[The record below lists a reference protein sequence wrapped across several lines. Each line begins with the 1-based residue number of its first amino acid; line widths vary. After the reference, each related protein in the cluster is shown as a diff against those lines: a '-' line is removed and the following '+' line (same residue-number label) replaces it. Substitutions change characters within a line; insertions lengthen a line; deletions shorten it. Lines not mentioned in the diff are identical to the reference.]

1 MLTLTV
7 NIAINSIPFSKVGWS
22 TISSTNSKCESL
34 LMLMANI
41 SVARTH
47 TSNKK
52 KTFILYYDKTSKCRY
67 VLTLMANI
75 DVNTFI
81 LYR

>member
-22 TISSTNSKCESL
+22 TISSRNSKCESL

-47 TSNKK
+47 TSNK